1 VIVKFIV
8 NNKTYSATQVSLFI
22 VNYGR
27 ELRMRVDIRRKGKVE
42 KVINFIK
49 RMREVQEEVEA
60 ALKKAQE
67 KIKQQADKRRREVEK
82 WKKSSKII
90 LNMCYMSSPPIQK
103 MSLQ

>member
-1 VIVKFIV
+1 M
-8 NNKTYSATQVSLFI
+8 NSSQVFLFI

-27 ELRMRVDIRRKGKVE
+27 ELRMGVDIRRKGKVE
-42 KVINFIK
+42 KVIKFVK

-67 KIKQQADKRRREVEK
+67 KIKQQADKGRREVKE
-82 WKKSSKII
+82 WKESNKII

-103 MSLQ
+103 MSLQWLYNNPDI